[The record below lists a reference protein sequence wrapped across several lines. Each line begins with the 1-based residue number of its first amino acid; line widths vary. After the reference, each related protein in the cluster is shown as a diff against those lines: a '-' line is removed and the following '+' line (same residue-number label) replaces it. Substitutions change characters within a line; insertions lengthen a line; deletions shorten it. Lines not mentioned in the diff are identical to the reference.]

1 MMHHTC
7 RQKRTAVALLICI
20 VLLLCSRVGMAET
33 ARIAIFPLVIH
44 AAEDLEFMQSGIF
57 EMLAGRLESVDTAT
71 TIIPRQ
77 VVLDQIASLPPAT
90 LFATIDMAQALRAD
104 YFVYGSLS
112 AFGQQISTDVK
123 FVDTAAGTAL
133 VTFSQTGTGHGDVIA
148 HIDRFATLVNRKRMD
163 QATGDAAQDSGAPDG
178 QPAAEVEPRSL
189 PGPPLKGEETA
200 GPEISGLVVAQ
211 EDRAAD
217 GRWQSDT
224 FNTHLK
230 GVAVGDVDGDGANET
245 VMIDRN
251 RIYVYRFEK
260 GHFSQLSEFQKS
272 RNSLF
277 LSVDVAD
284 INGNGKAEIFV
295 TSYDTVSERSSVF
308 VFESTANGI
317 GLLSEK
323 IDQFYRVFSNAD
335 GHQTL
340 MAQEKVMNPTRSD
353 TIQVLAFEKGQY
365 VSIDTIAAPRGL
377 SLYEMTVAPK
387 TPERERI
394 FIGYVRNHEIA
405 ALNSGGETLWDT
417 GEAFGGSLNYLE
429 YTDRQLKEVVRY
441 YLPKRILVADTD
453 RNGKQE
459 MIAIRNINSL
469 PGFMLK
475 SRRYK
480 RGYIAC
486 MEWDDKYALQ
496 PKWKT
501 IEEHGYIS
509 DLAIADATND
519 GKPDL
524 VFSVVS
530 DVKTRIEKSSAY
542 LVIQQL
548 P

>member
-1 MMHHTC
+1 M
-7 RQKRTAVALLICI
+7 LICI
-20 VLLLCSRVGMAET
+20 VLLLCSSVGMAQT

-57 EMLAGRLESVDTAT
+57 EMLASRLGSVDSAT

-90 LFATIDMAQALRAD
+90 LTATIDMAQALRAD

-189 PGPPLKGEETA
+189 SGPPLLGKGTA
-200 GPEISGLVVAQ
+200 GTEISGLVVAQ

-230 GVAVGDVDGDGANET
+230 GVAVGDVDGDGSNET

-277 LSVDVAD
+277 LSLDVAD

-340 MAQEKVMNPTRSD
+340 MAQENVMNPKYSD
-353 TIQVLAFEKGQY
+353 TIQVLGFEKGQY
-365 VSIDTIAAPRGL
+365 VSIDTIAAPRSL